1 MSANPRPILVITGP
15 TGIGK
20 TDLSMALSEQFPI
33 RLLSADSVMVYQHLD
48 IGSAKPTAEE
58 QSRNPHELIDL
69 VPPEHA
75 FDAGQFVTHATEAIK
90 RAWDSS
96 LVPCLVGGT
105 IMYLKSLLDGLDPL
119 PSSDPII
126 RERIRKKAEH
136 EGWPS
141 VHAWLE
147 SLDSDAAQMI
157 HPNHSSRIERALEVR
172 LITGDSIRSF
182 WSERNAN
189 QKIAGHPIE
198 VATLAL
204 IPSNREQ
211 LKSRLDR
218 RFDAMLTDGLETE
231 VRSLRERP
239 GLSLSCTSMRS
250 VGYRQM
256 WEFLDGSISK
266 DEMKDRAKAATRQL
280 AKRQMTWLRSWRA
293 GAKTTLEVA
302 GSLPKGKAKNWLSGE
317 LDRVL

>member
-48 IGSAKPTAEE
+48 IGSAKPTAEKL
-58 QSRNPHELIDL
+58 SLSPHELIDL

-90 RAWDSS
+90 RAWDSN

-126 RERIRKKAEH
+126 REKIRKKADH
-136 EGWPS
+136 EGWPA

-147 SLDSDAAQMI
+147 SLDSGAAQMI

-172 LITGDSIRSF
+172 LITGDSICSF
-182 WSERNAN
+182 WSKGRTD
-189 QKIAGHPIE
+189 QRIAGHPVE

-204 IPSNREQ
+204 MPSNREQ

-218 RFDAMLTDGLETE
+218 RFDAMLTEGLEAE
-231 VRSLRERP
+231 VRFLRERP
-239 GLSLSCTSMRS
+239 ALSLTCTSMRS

-256 WEFLDGSISK
+256 WEFLDGGISK
-266 DEMKDRAKAATRQL
+266 NEMREQAKAATRQL

-293 GAKTTLEVA
+293 DAKTIIEVA
-302 GSLPKGKAKNWLSGE
+302 GSLPIGEAKNWLSGE

>member
-48 IGSAKPTAEE
+48 IGSAKPTAEKLLL
-58 QSRNPHELIDL
+58 SPHELIDL

-90 RAWDSS
+90 RAWDSN

-126 RERIRKKAEH
+126 REKIRKKADH
-136 EGWPS
+136 EGWPA

-147 SLDSDAAQMI
+147 SLDSGAAQMI

-172 LITGDSIRSF
+172 LITGDSICSF
-182 WSERNAN
+182 WSKGKTDQR
-189 QKIAGHPIE
+189 IAGHPVE

-204 IPSNREQ
+204 MPSNREQ

-218 RFDAMLTDGLETE
+218 RFDAMLTEGLEAE
-231 VRSLRERP
+231 VRFLRERP
-239 GLSLSCTSMRS
+239 ALSLTCTSMRS

-256 WEFLDGSISK
+256 WEFLDGGISK
-266 DEMKDRAKAATRQL
+266 NEMREQAKAATRQL

-293 GAKTTLEVA
+293 DAKTIIEVA
-302 GSLPKGKAKNWLSGE
+302 GSLPIGEAKNWLSGE

>member
-48 IGSAKPTAEE
+48 IGSAKPAAEKL
-58 QSRNPHELIDL
+58 SRSPHELIDL

-75 FDAGQFVTHATEAIK
+75 FDAGQFVSHATEAIK
-90 RAWDSS
+90 RTWDSN

-126 RERIRKKAEH
+126 RAKIRKKADH
-136 EGWPS
+136 EGWPA

-147 SLDSDAAQMI
+147 SLDSGAAQMI

-172 LITGDSIRSF
+172 LITGDSICSF
-182 WSERNAN
+182 WSKRKTD
-189 QKIAGHPIE
+189 QRIAGHPVE

-204 IPSNREQ
+204 MPNNREQ
-211 LKSRLDR
+211 LKNRLDR
-218 RFDAMLTDGLETE
+218 RFDAMLTEGLEAE

-239 GLSLSCTSMRS
+239 ALSLTCTSMRS

-256 WEFLDGSISK
+256 WEFLDGDISK
-266 DEMKDRAKAATRQL
+266 NEMRDRAKAATRQL

-293 GAKTTLEVA
+293 GTKTIIEVG
-302 GSLPKGKAKNWLSGE
+302 GSLPIGKAKNWLSGE
-317 LDRVL
+317 IDRVL